1 MNIQRL
7 LLIGAVLLGM
17 AVPAVAQ
24 IGFQVSFGGRHHG
37 RSLQISI
44 GSRHHNDHHNG
55 WNQRSRR
62 HRGRRDRHV
71 DLGLRYVGLGF
82 RHGGLGFRY
91 VNERVWVP
99 GLQRRVYVPARYGYR
114 QDACGLRVRYC
125 IVPAHYEIVQDP
137 GRWEYRR
144 RRVWVGH

>member
-7 LLIGAVLLGM
+7 LLIGAVLAGM

-37 RSLQISI
+37 RNLQISI

-55 WNQRSRR
+55 WNHRSRR
-62 HRGRRDRHV
+62 HRGRRHRH
-71 DLGLRYVGLGF
+71 VGLG
-82 RHGGLGFRY
+82 LGY
-91 VNERVWVP
+91 VHERVWVP

-114 QDACGLRVRYC
+114 QDVCGLRVRYC
-125 IVPAHYEIVQDP
+125 IVPAHYEIVQDR

-144 RRVWVGH
+144 RRLWLGH

>member
-37 RSLQISI
+37 RNLQISI
-44 GSRHHNDHHNG
+44 GSRHHQDHHDG
-55 WNQRSRR
+55 WHQRGRHQR
-62 HRGRRDRHV
+62 GRHHRGRRHRH
-71 DLGLRYVGLGF
+71 VGLGF
-82 RHGGLGFRY
+82 GY

-99 GLQRRVYVPARYGYR
+99 GPQRRVYVPARYGYR
-114 QDACGLRVRYC
+114 RDACGLRVRYC
-125 IVPAHYEIVQDP
+125 IVPAHYQIIQEP
-137 GRWEYRR
+137 GTWEYRR
-144 RRVWVGH
+144 QRLWVGG